1 MTAGLYWS
9 MNESGLGLAAACLPT
24 IYGLLKQ
31 KSFLYKT
38 DAEYRQRGNSM
49 SSDIRMVV
57 GVNGA
62 ASIDTHALK
71 ELDPVFRNGGPQNGQ
86 IFVQKSVQTIIK

>member
-1 MTAGLYWS
+1 

-31 KSFLYKT
+31 KSSLYKT
-38 DAEYRQRGNSM
+38 DADCRQRGNSM
-49 SSDIRMVV
+49 SSDIRMVA

-62 ASIDTHALK
+62 ASIDTHALE
-71 ELDPVFRNGGPQNGQ
+71 ELDLVLRDGEPQNGQ
-86 IFVQKSVQTIIK
+86 IFVQKSIQSIVNVA